1 MNITVQPTPVK
12 CLKPNDLF
20 RDGGQNFR
28 IAGFERD
35 EKVVEITY
43 YIGVGDLVN
52 SFYMS
57 PDDTLDLVV
66 EVQE

>member
-1 MNITVQPTPVK
+1 MTYIIQPTSIK
-12 CLKPNDLF
+12 DLKPDDLF

-35 EKVVEITY
+35 E
-43 YIGVGDLVN
+43 G
-52 SFYMS
+52 
-57 PDDTLDLVV
+57 VV